1 MALGAA
7 RRLNTTNNGRRINFA
22 NSGISLMRN
31 LPWSALQ
38 QGNVFGWT

>member
-22 NSGISLMRN
+22 NRDIRLMRN

-38 QGNVFGWT
+38 QVGVFGWT